1 MRSCLNPSDW
11 PALPFAEWEKTCD
24 TLHMWTQIVGKTRMV
39 LTPLENHWW
48 NVPLYVTPRG
58 LSTSAIPWKH
68 GSFSMEFDL
77 IAHQLLFHGS
87 GGVQHCMRLYPRSV
101 ADFYAEYMAS
111 LKSLG
116 IEVRIYK
123 VPVEFDDVT
132 PFDQDRHHA
141 SYDTGQVERFRRI
154 LIHADRIFKQF
165 RTRFLGKCSPVHF
178 YWGSF
183 DLAVSRFSG
192 RRAPERPGADSI
204 TREAYSHEV
213 ISAGFWPGTGET
225 DATFYAYAAPEP
237 QGFSKASVVPAP
249 TFYSAQL
256 SEFLLPYEDVRKA
269 SSPRDMLLDFLQST
283 YEAGATLGNWDR
295 KEIERVPPPARSPGS
310 TGTGKQAIS
319 ASE

>member
-1 MRSCLNPSDW
+1 MIGKNQDYW
-11 PALPFAEWEKTCD
+11 PPLPVAEWQGTRD
-24 TLHMWTQIVGKTRMV
+24 TLHMCTQIAGKVRLM
-39 LTPLENHWW
+39 LSPKINHWW
-48 NVPLYVTPRG
+48 QVPFYVTPRG
-58 LSTSAIPWKH
+58 LSTSAIPYQSGIFEIQFDFTEHRVTVLTSAGDVKTIALTARPVA
-68 GSFSMEFDL
+68 EFYDEFMGAL
-77 IAHQLLFHGS
+77 
-87 GGVQHCMRLYPRSV
+87 R
-101 ADFYAEYMAS
+101 
-111 LKSLG
+111 SLG
-116 IEVRIYK
+116 IGVKIWTLPCEVPNAIHFDEDRVHSEYDREYANRFWRALVSTHTIFT
-123 VPVEFDDVT
+123 EF
-132 PFDQDRHHA
+132 RA
-141 SYDTGQVERFRRI
+141 
-154 LIHADRIFKQF
+154 
-165 RTRFLGKCSPVHF
+165 RFLGKCSPVHF
-178 YWGSF
+178 FWGSF
-183 DLAVSRFSG
+183 DLAVTRFSG

-256 SEFLLPYEDVRKA
+256 SEFLLPYEDVRNA
-269 SSPRDMLLDFLQST
+269 SSPRDMLLDFLQSS